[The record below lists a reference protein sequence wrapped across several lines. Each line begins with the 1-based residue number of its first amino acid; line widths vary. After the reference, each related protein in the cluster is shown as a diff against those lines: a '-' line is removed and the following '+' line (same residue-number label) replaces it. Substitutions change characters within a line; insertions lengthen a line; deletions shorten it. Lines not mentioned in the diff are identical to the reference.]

1 MACRIKWLGELELL
15 EKAKK
20 LLEELLSYLGL
31 LAEETEKIKG
41 KKGMISLSQIKS
53 LVTEVCTDMG
63 EKFASKDAVNLIVAT
78 GIVESRYEYLRQ
90 MGDGP
95 ARSFWQVEAAT
106 AVDNLAHYLKHRPD
120 LMKKCAEASMVDI
133 KHWQNF
139 DEKVWEK
146 ILEKNIAAGIVHAR
160 LKYWRVPK
168 RMPNTHEGQADYWK
182 KYYNTEG
189 GKGAPEEFVEACKK
203 YLS

>member
-63 EKFASKDAVNLIVAT
+63 EKFASKDAVNLIIAT
-78 GIVESRYEYLRQ
+78 GIVESRYEYIRQ

-139 DEKVWEK
+139 DEKLWEK

-168 RMPNTHEGQADYWK
+168 RMPSSHEGQADYWK

-189 GKGAPEEFVEACKK
+189 GKGDPEEFVEACKK